1 MAEPPIRRTEAAPE
15 GRGCLY
21 LSLAVVL
28 IALLAFAI
36 AAWINIPSASPDPA
50 AGGSPPVAPAGS

>member
-1 MAEPPIRRTEAAPE
+1 MADPPARKTEAAPE

-21 LSLAVVL
+21 LSLALVL

-36 AAWINIPSASPDPA
+36 AAWVNTPSATPDPA
-50 AGGSPPVAPAGS
+50 AGGNAPTAPAP

>member
-1 MAEPPIRRTEAAPE
+1 MAEPPIRKTEAAPE

-36 AAWINIPSASPDPA
+36 AAWVNAPSASPAPA
-50 AGGSPPVAPAGS
+50 SGGSPPTAPAE